1 MLARIQAERHDM
13 PAAIDTLRS
22 SLRGGAGTASDQA
35 EALALMATLQQ
46 GAGQHREAVDAFAAA
61 LRQMPQNGAWWIGLG
76 ISLAAEGRHA
86 GAREALERARAT
98 PTLAPE
104 LLLYVEQRLR
114 ATTP

>member
-46 GAGQHREAVDAFAAA
+46 GAG
-61 LRQMPQNGAWWIGLG
+61 
-76 ISLAAEGRHA
+76 
-86 GAREALERARAT
+86 
-98 PTLAPE
+98 
-104 LLLYVEQRLR
+104 
-114 ATTP
+114 